1 MKLKFK
7 KEEPKVEPLMTIPV
21 RLKDEAKIRLSEE
34 RSTFEV
40 SMVAFLT
47 AEGVDR
53 LLGAIDEEGE
63 ITVSV
68 LPAPVAKGEKK
79 NA

>member
-7 KEEPKVEPLMTIPV
+7 KEEPKVEPLMMIPV
-21 RLKDEAKIRLSEE
+21 RLREEAKLRLSDAA
-34 RSTFEV
+34 TFEV

-53 LLGAIDEEGE
+53 LLQAIDEDGL
-63 ITVSV
+63 ISASI
-68 LPAPVAKGEKK
+68 LPAPAKKEEKK